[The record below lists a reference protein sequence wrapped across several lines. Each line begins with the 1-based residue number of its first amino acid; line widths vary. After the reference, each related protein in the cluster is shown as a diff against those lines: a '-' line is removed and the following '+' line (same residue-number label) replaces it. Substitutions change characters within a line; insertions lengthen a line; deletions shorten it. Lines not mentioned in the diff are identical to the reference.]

1 MKLPSNS
8 CDLIVQINPD
18 LGTRLWFEITFKNCV
33 LSPQPCTQNFCKIR
47 HCYLMI
53 WWWLLVFYVQMALQS
68 ENFLDICPFWDIPL
82 AVQNCILFSRWRI
95 LVVLLSHWRRRRR
108 FHRDTEVRCV
118 GAHPP
123 FWPLEPWGLNPIKPV
138 YDPDR
143 PDGQLSWLNY
153 LIGDL
158 G

>member
-1 MKLPSNS
+1 MWLSKLIQIWAWDYGLRSLS
-8 CDLIVQINPD
+8 KIVSY
-18 LGTRLWFEITFKNCV
+18 
-33 LSPQPCTQNFCKIR
+33 LSQQPCTQSFFKIR

-53 WWWLLVFYVQMALQS
+53 WWWLYVQMALQS
-68 ENFLDICPFWDIPL
+68 ENLLDVCPFRDIPL

-95 LVVLLSHWRRRRR
+95 LVAYALVISLEKKKRKISHR
-108 FHRDTEVRCV
+108 HRGPLHGSL

-123 FWPLEPWGLNPIKPV
+123 FGPWSRRGLNPIKPV